1 MFKASTTLLRQ
12 AVNSNRLIINQQAQ
26 MFSSTAG
33 LNQFYIPNK
42 PEPVKFNPKSNKPKG
57 MSSNHRSAPWKLDEI
72 MKSTEEHVVYTWGAT
87 DPSRKAAM
95 PIQRGE
101 GVFLYDYNGN
111 KYYDMTSQAI
121 NNNLGY
127 GIPKP
132 ILDAI
137 TN

>member
-1 MFKASTTLLRQ
+1 
-12 AVNSNRLIINQQAQ
+12 

-121 NNNLGY
+121 NNNLGS